1 MNATFAVRSVA
12 FIALAVTADDLTN
25 SHLFAFLKFATNRLE
40 AQEKAFRRA
49 NGDDTSVYY
58 LSSEVNYASNGG
70 LDMGI
75 DQEVNSAMASGVGR
89 VLGHKV
95 PFNAFCKVWNDSCE
109 DFWWFRWLNC
119 RKDQGNDCE
128 EFEHALQSNSPAEL
142 NVLNQKSL
150 G

>member
-1 MNATFAVRSVA
+1 MNAALAVRSVT

-25 SHLFAFLKFATNRLE
+25 AHLFTFLKFATNRLE

-58 LSSEVNYASNGG
+58 LPSEVNYASNGG
-70 LDMGI
+70 LDIGI

-89 VLGHKV
+89 VLSHKV

-109 DFWWFRWLNC
+109 DFRCFRRLEC

-128 EFEHALQSNSPAEL
+128 
-142 NVLNQKSL
+142 
-150 G
+150 